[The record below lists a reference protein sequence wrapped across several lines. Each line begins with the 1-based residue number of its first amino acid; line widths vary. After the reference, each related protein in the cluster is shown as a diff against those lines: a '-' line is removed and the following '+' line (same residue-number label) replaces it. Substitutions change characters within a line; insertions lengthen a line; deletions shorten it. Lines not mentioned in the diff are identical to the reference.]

1 MPARWA
7 GNAESSPRPSNAG
20 GSWERDVKNLQNH
33 PQRSDP
39 SVGWPEGATAAAAGP
54 PGLVAP
60 DRIEAYVVD
69 DDPNDV
75 TVATR
80 ALARSPFSGRVRVM
94 RDANELLEFLGR
106 SDPRT
111 GARPAPRLIV
121 LDLRMPGM
129 DGRAALR
136 ALRSDART
144 RHVPVVIVSW
154 SAREQDQ
161 RECYA
166 LGANSFVLK
175 RADPSQPGQY
185 LIDTMRYWLDTN
197 RPCPS

>member
-1 MPARWA
+1 M
-7 GNAESSPRPSNAG
+7 
-20 GSWERDVKNLQNH
+20 KNLQSY
-33 PQRSDP
+33 PQRSEL
-39 SVGWPEGATAAAAGP
+39 STGWPEGARAIPAGP
-54 PGLVAP
+54 SGAVAP
-60 DRIEAYVVD
+60 DRIEAYLVD

-94 RDANELLEFLGR
+94 RDANELLEFLEQA
-106 SDPRT
+106 DPGT

-136 ALRSDART
+136 ALRSNART

-175 RADPSQPGQY
+175 RADPAHPGQY